1 MTSRLRIVGD
11 EALRALAGMKPEEAL
26 RRFKSA
32 FKYGMKLPRANGKGA
47 SLPTYATPDAS
58 TTAPSRVIQF
68 AVKYVF

>member
-1 MTSRLRIVGD
+1 MTSRLKIVGD

-47 SLPTYATPDAS
+47 SLPTYEWIKLAYRK
-58 TTAPSRVIQF
+58 APGRNM
-68 AVKYVF
+68 